1 MQYRTFGLSDNAKKL
16 IITAISLLAAVGI
29 SLSGIVFGIYS
40 WMNNISFRIA
50 NSQVSGIFF
59 GIFVTYLG
67 AGYFLS
73 VVRLKNV
80 LYKKSP
86 HTF

>member
-1 MQYRTFGLSDNAKKL
+1 MQYRAFGISDNAKKL
-16 IITAISLLAAVGI
+16 IITALSLLAAVGI
-29 SLSGIVFGIYS
+29 SLSGIIFGIYS
-40 WMNNISFRIA
+40 WMNDISFKVA
-50 NSQVSGIFF
+50 NTQVSGVFF
-59 GIFVTYLG
+59 GILVTYLG
-67 AGYFLS
+67 SGYFLS